1 MFIGKGFSGIFP
13 LLYSYRH
20 SILTHNIYV
29 INMAVATVSA
39 TINGQDYTLT
49 YNSTSGY
56 WESTITAPSQTSG
69 SNNAGVGP
77 GVGSAAAGK
86 GYYPVSILAVDDASN
101 QATCDDT
108 SEGSLGQACRLKVL
122 EKVLPVATITAPTD
136 GAYVNTTTP
145 TITVQATDSGSGV
158 NPASGILQIDTGD
171 DIPITLTGSGT
182 TYTSSYTPTTPLAN
196 GEHTLKFT
204 ATDYDGNQA
213 TITTVTFTIDVL
225 PPSLTV
231 TSPEDNFITNQT
243 TINVVGTTTD
253 VDSPPVTVTITV
265 NGVDQGAVTVGTGGA
280 FTKQVSLVNGSNS
293 IVVTATDSSGQS
305 TSVTRTGTV
314 STSAPIIEEVKIVPN
329 PADAGNTFVLSVKV
343 TDTE

>member
-1 MFIGKGFSGIFP
+1 
-13 LLYSYRH
+13 
-20 SILTHNIYV
+20 
-29 INMAVATVSA
+29 MAVATVKA
-39 TINGQDYTLT
+39 TINGQEYQLT

-69 SNNAGVGP
+69 SNNAGIGP
-77 GVGSAAAGK
+77 GVGTAAAGK
-86 GYYPVSILAVDDASN
+86 GYYPVAIVAVDDATN
-101 QATCDDT
+101 QATCDDQ
-108 SEGSLGQACRLKVL
+108 SEGALGQACRLKVL
-122 EKVLPVATITAPTD
+122 EKTLPVATITYPTN
-136 GAYVNTTTP
+136 GSYVNTTTP
-145 TITVQATDSGSGV
+145 EITVQATDSGSGI
-158 NPASGILQIDTGD
+158 NPTTGSLVIDSGTA
-171 DIPITLTGSGT
+171 IPLTLTGSGT
-182 TYTSSYTPTTPLAN
+182 TYTGTYTPATPLSN
-196 GEHTLKFT
+196 GEHTITFT
-204 ATDYDGNQA
+204 VADYDGNQA
-213 TITTVTFTIDVL
+213 TAASVTFTIDVL

-231 TSPEDNFITNQT
+231 TAPEDGFITNQT
-243 TINVVGTTTD
+243 TIDVAGTTSD